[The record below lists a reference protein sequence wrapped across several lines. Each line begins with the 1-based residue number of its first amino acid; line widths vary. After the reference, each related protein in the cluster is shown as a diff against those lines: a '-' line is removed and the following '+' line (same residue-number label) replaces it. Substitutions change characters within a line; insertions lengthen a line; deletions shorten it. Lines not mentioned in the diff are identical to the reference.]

1 MDINSMMTQAA
12 LSAQEDY
19 ETQIVKEVWAD
30 FPTNGDM
37 SNFTAKDFDVDPN
50 MCDSVYESY
59 GSDAYN
65 KCYTAAISANTPEHN
80 ALVVRYIAAQEKG
93 SKQTFEQFKR
103 KTGAMAAIGDL
114 ASGILTS
121 FFGNKTNPNTN
132 TNTNTSGG
140 IKTGGF
146 YPEPEKSKTGLYIG
160 IGVVAVIGIGAAIY
174 FFNRKK

>member
-19 ETQIVKEVWAD
+19 ETQIVKEVWGD
-30 FPTNGDM
+30 FPSNGDM

-50 MCDSVYESY
+50 MCDGVYESQ

-80 ALVVRYIAAQEKG
+80 ALVVKYIAAQEKG
-93 SKQTFEQFKR
+93 YTKDFESFKK
-103 KTGAMAAIGDL
+103 KTGTLSAIGDL

-132 TNTNTSGG
+132 TNTSGG
-140 IKTGGF
+140 TRTGGY
-146 YPEPEKSKTGLYIG
+146 YPEPEPSKTGLYIG

>member
-19 ETQIVKEVWAD
+19 ETQIVKEVWGD

-50 MCDSVYESY
+50 MCDGVYEAQ

-80 ALVVRYIAAQEKG
+80 ALVVKYIAAQEKG
-93 SKQTFEQFKR
+93 YTKDFESFKK
-103 KTGAMAAIGDL
+103 KTGTLSAIGDL

-132 TNTNTSGG
+132 TNTSGG
-140 IKTGGF
+140 TRTGGY
-146 YPEPEKSKTGLYIG
+146 YPEPEKPKTALYIG
-160 IGVVAVIGIGAAIY
+160 IGVVAVVGIGAAIY